1 MAGRGSRRRRPMGDS
16 VMTKSPSR
24 STSLGRV
31 LVIDDEPD
39 MVDLLRQILAEA
51 GFDVICALNGGDGLM
66 LEDFEQPDLI
76 LLDLTMPGLSGFD
89 VLRRVR
95 SARPDVPVIIV
106 SGQAD
111 LKLARATLECGAA
124 NYLPKPFD
132 PDHLIDAVVAALNG
146 RTASQKKEAS
156 PRPLRP
162 TISGR
167 VD

>member
-1 MAGRGSRRRRPMGDS
+1 
-16 VMTKSPSR
+16 
-24 STSLGRV
+24 
-31 LVIDDEPD
+31 
-39 MVDLLRQILAEA
+39 
-51 GFDVICALNGGDGLM
+51 FDVICALNGGDGLM

-106 SGQAD
+106 SGQGD

-132 PDHLIDAVVAALNG
+132 PDHLIDAVAAALSRGGGVEWSCGTAEERGVAA
-146 RTASQKKEAS
+146 TAAAHYSGS
-156 PRPLRP
+156 RP
-162 TISGR
+162 
-167 VD
+167 

>member
-1 MAGRGSRRRRPMGDS
+1 MGDS

-95 SARPDVPVIIV
+95 SARPDAA
-106 SGQAD
+106 S
-111 LKLARATLECGAA
+111 ARGREDRGSHER
-124 NYLPKPFD
+124 LP
-132 PDHLIDAVVAALNG
+132 
-146 RTASQKKEAS
+146 
-156 PRPLRP
+156 PRLCPHR
-162 TISGR
+162 R
-167 VD
+167 